1 MAEINGT
8 RDSLEAAFKP
18 FHMGWSAYDINAN
31 ADCGLSTFQVPC
43 LTNALTK
50 YTARRALADE
60 LEIPSLAARHHAT
73 NTTKYEGPL
82 IPLKSVVLVLPA
94 THQLLELWQSA
105 SIALG
110 CIVPLLRSLIG
121 TCTTR
126 YSTPESRLNLVI
138 KKFEFSV
145 FRNTVGRNFK

>member
-50 YTARRALADE
+50 YPARRALADE

-94 THQLLELWQSA
+94 THHQLLR
-105 SIALG
+105 ALAI
-110 CIVPLLRSLIG
+110 CKHRTRLHS
-121 TCTTR
+121 TTFEKPYR
-126 YSTPESRLNLVI
+126 NLYHSVLTPESRLNLVI

-145 FRNTVGRNFK
+145 FRNTVG